1 VIQFD
6 GWNQEYLSGRF
17 LPSIYLYVQA
27 ASISSETTYFLGKE
41 SSASPLP
48 KRTQSNV
55 TSSDIVTRNSGMKVI
70 YNMEKYV
77 LNNNAKLNS

>member
-1 VIQFD
+1 VADLCLVYICMYRQ
-6 GWNQEYLSGRF
+6 
-17 LPSIYLYVQA
+17 QA
-27 ASISSETTYFLGKE
+27 FHLKQLIFLGKE